1 MSQKDWQ
8 SFIFWRAS
16 YLFCWENLQLSIVW
30 VFVPAVLSGTKINYI
45 VYSQQSI
52 FSTVLYI
59 FLTLE
64 FEAIQFY
71 QRTSSVFKNTVTV
84 KEISYRSR
92 CILRGTSIIT
102 KWEQPLEGAIFRRK
116 IFFKIASCPEQLLL
130 SNNYSLVTNTFS
142 DQLLLEDKYFFG
154 AATVSEELFLQNK

>member
-30 VFVPAVLSGTKINYI
+30 VFVPAVLSVTKINYI

-71 QRTSSVFKNTVTV
+71 QRTFSVFKNTVTV

-102 KWEQPLEGAIFRRK
+102 KWEQPLEGAIFWRK

-142 DQLLLEDKYFFG
+142 D
-154 AATVSEELFLQNK
+154 

>member
-30 VFVPAVLSGTKINYI
+30 VFVPAVLSVTKINYI

-71 QRTSSVFKNTVTV
+71 QRTFSVFKNTVTV

-102 KWEQPLEGAIFRRK
+102 KWEQPLEGAIFWRK

-142 DQLLLEDKYFFG
+142 DQLLLEDKYFFCHSYCFGG
-154 AATVSEELFLQNK
+154 AFSPE